1 MSNLADEVMI
11 PPKKRARHDNEEKN
25 QDRLSDLPDC
35 LILHILSFLNSKQA
49 VQTCIL
55 SKRWKRRWKRIP
67 TLILDSKKFPTV
79 KYFSMFVSNILT
91 LRDTST
97 ALHALDFRHHRNV
110 EPQLLKKVLN
120 YIYSH
125 NTHLQQLGIYLHGET
140 CLVLRCI
147 SSCRALTSLKLSL
160 YSRGSYNFDKTLFPK
175 SLNLPALTSL
185 DLTNFAFSGDENGH
199 AEPFLTFT
207 RLNSLVISSCIVKDA
222 QILRISSET
231 LVNLAMH
238 DNSFP
243 FTKIELSASSL
254 CTFTINGC
262 LDHKI
267 CGSGLSSV
275 KHVNIDAQQ
284 NFVEKEHASVLLSW
298 LLDLANVESL
308 KVTSPIIQ
316 VLCHVFGLYFTFFL
330 RCFFYFLNFVKIQLA
345 CIKLILIHPHC
356 LDSLLSS

>member
-1 MSNLADEVMI
+1 
-11 PPKKRARHDNEEKN
+11 
-25 QDRLSDLPDC
+25 
-35 LILHILSFLNSKQA
+35 
-49 VQTCIL
+49 
-55 SKRWKRRWKRIP
+55 
-67 TLILDSKKFPTV
+67 
-79 KYFSMFVSNILT
+79 LT

-97 ALHALDFRHHRNV
+97 ALHALDLHRRGNI
-110 EPQLLKKVLN
+110 EPQLLKKV
-120 YIYSH
+120 IDCVYSH
-125 NTHLQQLGIYLHGET
+125 NTHLRQLGIYLHGET

-160 YSRGSYNFDKTLFPK
+160 YSRGSYDKTLFPK
-175 SLNLPALTSL
+175 SLNLPALTGL

-199 AEPFLTFT
+199 VEPFLTFT
-207 RLNSLVISSCIVKDA
+207 RLNSLVISSCVVKDA

-238 DNSFP
+238 GNSFH

-254 CTFTINGC
+254 CTFTISGS

-284 NFVEKEHASVLLSW
+284 NFVEEEHASVLLSW

-330 RCFFYFLNFVKIQLA
+330 RCFFYFLNFVEIQLT
-345 CIKLILIHPHC
+345 CIKLILIHSHC